1 MARTLSI
8 IGIEPEEL
16 AWIRLLVQLLRHP
29 DPVVPELARQALLYL
44 EATVCRPGGVEAKS
58 GTKISRN
65 SSNVPHC

>member
-29 DPVVPELARQALLYL
+29 DPVAPELARQALLYL
-44 EATVCRPGGVEAKS
+44 EASVCRSGGVEVKS
-58 GTKISRN
+58 GTKSSRN